1 MNAGEEAVL
10 RGRFAEEA
18 LPFLDQIYAAALALT
33 RNPAD
38 AEDLSQETFLRA
50 YQGFEGF
57 EEGTNIRAWLYKI
70 LSNTF
75 VSMYRK
81 DRRDLHHVGQPL
93 PQDWRLRG
101 GAATE
106 RDDAPREGPPSMVS
120 ASAETEA
127 LRRMASEEA
136 YDLLAALPENQRVTV
151 YLADVLG
158 FSYEEIAQMT
168 EVAKGTVMSRLHRGR
183 KKLKDLA
190 ARPQSAC
197 PILFAGGNSE

>member
-1 MNAGEEAVL
+1 MNAREDEVL
-10 RGRFAEEA
+10 RERFAKEA
-18 LPFLDQIYAAALALT
+18 LPFLDQIYAAALAIT

-50 YQGFEGF
+50 YQGFGGF
-57 EEGTNIRAWLYKI
+57 EEGTNVRAWLYKI

-93 PQDWRLRG
+93 PQDWMLRG
-101 GAATE
+101 DTAAE
-106 RDDAPREGPPSMVS
+106 REETLGGGPPSIVS

-127 LRRMASEEA
+127 LSRMASGEA
-136 YDLLAALPENQRVTV
+136 YDLLAALPENQRIAV

-168 EVAKGTVMSRLHRGR
+168 EVAKGTVMSRLYRGR

-190 ARPQSAC
+190 ARPQPAAA
-197 PILFAGGNSE
+197 LLGAGDNVE